1 MTLRRLVLWRHG
13 ETDYNASGRMQGH
26 LDAALTQIGRNQAR
40 FAVPALARFA
50 PDLVVASDLR
60 RATDTAMVFTEATG
74 VPLRIDKRLRE
85 TNLGIWQGLTSKQV
99 DEQWP
104 GGRQIWQ
111 TDPTWSPPGGE
122 SRVEVAARA
131 FEVVADLDHEDG
143 GVQTAMIC
151 AHGGLTAAITGHLL
165 ELPLTAWAKLGGISN
180 CHWNVLERR
189 ASSGLAW
196 RLIAYN
202 AGITG

>member
-1 MTLRRLVLWRHG
+1 VTLRRLVLWRHG
-13 ETDYNASGRMQGH
+13 ETDYNASGRMQGQ
-26 LDAALTQIGRNQAR
+26 LDSALTQIGWNQAR
-40 FAVPALARFA
+40 FAVPVLARFS

-60 RATDTAMVFTEATG
+60 RATDTATVFTTATG
-74 VPLRIDKRLRE
+74 VPLKIDKRLRE
-85 TNLGIWQGLTSKQV
+85 TNLGIWQGKTSEEV

-131 FEVVADLDHEDG
+131 FEVVADLDSNEA
-143 GVQTAMIC
+143 VSTVLIC
-151 AHGGLTAAITGHLL
+151 SHGGLMAAITGHLL
-165 ELPLTAWAKLGGISN
+165 ELPLTAWAKLGGIGN

-189 ASSGLAW
+189 TSSGLAW

>member
-1 MTLRRLVLWRHG
+1 VTLRRLVLWRHG
-13 ETDYNASGRMQGH
+13 ETDYNASGRMQGQ
-26 LDAALTQIGRNQAR
+26 LDAVLTQVGWNQAR
-40 FAVPALARFA
+40 FAVPALARFS
-50 PDLVVASDLR
+50 PDITVASDLR
-60 RATDTAMVFTEATG
+60 RATDTATVFTNATG
-74 VPLRIDKRLRE
+74 VPLRVDKRLRE
-85 TNLGIWQGLTSKQV
+85 TNLGIWQGMTSAEV

-104 GGRQIWQ
+104 GSRQIWQ

-131 FEVVADLDHEDG
+131 FEVIADLDHSDG
-143 GVQTAMIC
+143 LQTALIC
-151 AHGGLTAAITGHLL
+151 SHGGLSAAITGHLL

-196 RLIAYN
+196 RLIVYN